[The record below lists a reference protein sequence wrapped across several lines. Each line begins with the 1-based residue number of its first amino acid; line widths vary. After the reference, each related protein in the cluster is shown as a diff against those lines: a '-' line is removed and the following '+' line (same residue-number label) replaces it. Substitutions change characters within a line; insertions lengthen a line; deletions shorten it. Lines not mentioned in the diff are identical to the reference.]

1 MKRLIYIL
9 LLLSVTFSLY
19 SLTIINPEKYPP
31 EEDLIF
37 TMDLYPNYVFF
48 GNTRMVAPVEVSF
61 AHNHRVYTYI
71 NDSIDTLGLWIIKKD
86 TLLIYQ
92 NWSRYKLDETEE
104 KIYNH
109 SEYDFR
115 SYLGGLHWRKNSDM
129 TFPRNVSA
137 FLIFNRGDSLFA
149 LNDEENHIGIPVSSK
164 GVRDR
169 HYYFTGIATLPY
181 YDYEP
186 TNWLDTLYWHPMLN
200 SKDIIFTIK
209 KIDTTCLSAL
219 KSGIIFNILNP
230 RYYPQA
236 AALPYAKRREYC
248 EWFDRVKVGDT
259 ISLELT
265 RPAYEQEVFDR
276 SPYLRGYPDTIYVLD
291 NEAYGYWFAKPIYKN
306 Q

>member
-1 MKRLIYIL
+1 M
-9 LLLSVTFSLY
+9 Y
-19 SLTIINPEKYPP
+19 SLTILNPEQYPP
-31 EEDLIF
+31 EDNFIP
-37 TMDLYPNYVFF
+37 TMELYPHYVFF
-48 GNTRMVAPVEVSF
+48 ENTLKVSPMEVSF
-61 AHNHRVYTYI
+61 APNHEAYTYI
-71 NDSIDTLGLWIIKKD
+71 KDSIDTIGLWVIMND

-92 NWSRYKLDETEE
+92 NWSRYMLDDTEE

-115 SYLGGLHWRKNSDM
+115 SYLGGLHWRKNSDL

-137 FLIFNRGDSLFA
+137 FLILNRGDSLIA

-200 SKDIIFTIK
+200 SKNIIFTIK
-209 KIDTTCLSAL
+209 KVDTTCLSAL

-230 RYYPQA
+230 RYYPQSE
-236 AALPYAKRREYC
+236 ALPYAQRREYC
-248 EWFDRVKVGDT
+248 EWFDRVNVGDT

-276 SPYLRGYPDTIYVLD
+276 SPYLKGYPDTIYVLD
-291 NEAYGYWFAKPIYKN
+291 NEAYGYWFAKPIYN
-306 Q
+306 SR